1 MPWKECGILDQRT
14 EFVLRS
20 LSKDIVFRDLCT
32 EFGVSAKTGYKWRE
46 RFIQDGLG
54 GLHDQS
60 RRPHCSPDSLPESV
74 VCEIIKFKTAH
85 HCWGPHKIREL
96 YIRKCGEAP
105 SESSF
110 KRVLDKAGL
119 VKHRR
124 RRRVMNQERITTD
137 LVVTKPNDVWTV
149 DFKGWWKMLGGGRC
163 EPLTV
168 RDLHSRYIVS
178 LKAME
183 TTKVDVVKAAFE
195 EIFKEHGLPHVI
207 LSDNGPPF
215 AVPNALLGLSA
226 LAVWWIALGIRL
238 HRIQPG
244 HPEQNGSHERMHRD
258 IRMELQGFIEGNIK
272 EHQAAFDLWRKEYN
286 WERPHEALGMKMPGE
301 VFCKSERK
309 WDGEPDELEYN
320 QGFIR
325 RRVSTVGTVGICG
338 HHIPLSTTLRGWDVG
353 LRYVAENHL
362 EVWFDYLRLG
372 EIDLETENFI
382 PATKLF

>member
-1 MPWKECGILDQRT
+1 
-14 EFVLRS
+14 
-20 LSKDIVFRDLCT
+20 
-32 EFGVSAKTGYKWRE
+32 
-46 RFIQDGLG
+46 
-54 GLHDQS
+54 
-60 RRPHCSPDSLPESV
+60 
-74 VCEIIKFKTAH
+74 
-85 HCWGPHKIREL
+85 
-96 YIRKCGEAP
+96 
-105 SESSF
+105 
-110 KRVLDKAGL
+110 
-119 VKHRR
+119 
-124 RRRVMNQERITTD
+124 MNQERITTD

-183 TTKVDVVKAAFE
+183 STKVGVVKEAFE
-195 EIFKEHGLPHVI
+195 EIFKEHGLPQVI

-258 IRMELQGFIEGNIK
+258 IRMELQGFIEGNMK

-301 VFCKSERK
+301 VYCKSQRK
-309 WDGEPDELEYN
+309 WDGAPDELEYN

-325 RRVSTVGTVGICG
+325 RRVSTVGTVGIDG
-338 HHIPLSTTLRGWDVG
+338 RHIPISTTLRGWDVG
-353 LRYVAENHL
+353 LKHISDNYL

-372 EIDLETENFI
+372 EIDLETEHFI
-382 PATKLF
+382 PATELL